1 MKLLLENWRS
11 FINEHKDVYKKKV
24 ELDDEG
30 YVKLYHVGAE
40 NLTTLDPMMA
50 ERGRR
55 QYSKGEF
62 REWDRPRVFFFTSM
76 GQEDAGLG
84 QLQGTPYVAKIE
96 YNKLYPIYNDPLKLS
111 YPEMKDEFRTITGLP
126 EFHARE
132 NNVFERVATLA
143 EELYGYEGFIYP
155 QSGGKMIV
163 TIWKETPVERID
175 QFYGG

>member
-1 MKLLLENWRS
+1 MENWRS
-11 FINEHKDVYKKKV
+11 FVNENKDIYRENI

-40 NLTTLDPMMA
+40 NIASLDPSIA
-50 ERGRR
+50 EKGRR
-55 QYSKGEF
+55 QYSKSEF

-76 GQEDAGLG
+76 GQEDIGLG
-84 QLQGTPYVAKIE
+84 QLQGTPYVARVE
-96 YNKLYPIYNDPLKLS
+96 YSKLYPIYKDPLKLS
-111 YPEMKDEFRTITGLP
+111 YPNMREEFRMITGLP
-126 EFHARE
+126 ENHPRE

-155 QSGGKMIV
+155 QNNDKMIV
-163 TIWKETPVERID
+163 TIWKETPVEPIE